1 MFNNNW
7 DSAKSE
13 RNREVQM
20 TLISLFKSQMLLF
33 FVGISIG
40 PIIVHAQ
47 STTPENLS
55 LPHETSSPLIPN
67 GQISQRPSSAS
78 IYLPREKTEA
88 PLPFSASGQSQ
99 EIKGE
104 KVSIRQL
111 QDKALQN
118 HPALKVA
125 NSQIDAE
132 RGVRRQNIL
141 RDNPILHY
149 EAEEIGEE
157 GKAGK
162 QGVVIEQELGNRKRR
177 EMLAQQSDR
186 TLEALDWNRQIVTR
200 KIQNDVRALAYR
212 TLIVQKKV
220 DFQRQLVSI
229 SEAAENRAREALN
242 SGSVEITKLNFIQ
255 LQNQTRQAKLS
266 LEQNLNDKEALEKKL
281 AIMIGAPNEP
291 IGEISDDPA
300 ALGNSPMIDYE
311 ATLNNLLEYSPEIA
325 KKRAEINEKR
335 AALAYEETPQRSF
348 SVSGGALYDFSNKTT
363 VAKAGIGVPIRI
375 NDRNEGNILRAKAEF
390 TKAQSEL
397 EQIQLKLRSN
407 FTDVFAVYKSA
418 KAEVQTYQG
427 EILPDLERFFTLSQ
441 QAYQQGQINFL
452 EITSAR
458 AIYIESSVNYL
469 DSLERLSDSIVK
481 IEGSLLEQCLE
492 KQE

>member
-40 PIIVHAQ
+40 PIIVNAQ

-67 GQISQRPSSAS
+67 GQISQRPSNAS

-141 RDNPILHY
+141 RDNP
-149 EAEEIGEE
+149 
-157 GKAGK
+157 
-162 QGVVIEQELGNRKRR
+162 
-177 EMLAQQSDR
+177 
-186 TLEALDWNRQIVTR
+186 
-200 KIQNDVRALAYR
+200 RA
-212 TLIVQKKV
+212 
-220 DFQRQLVSI
+220 
-229 SEAAENRAREALN
+229 
-242 SGSVEITKLNFIQ
+242 
-255 LQNQTRQAKLS
+255 
-266 LEQNLNDKEALEKKL
+266 
-281 AIMIGAPNEP
+281 
-291 IGEISDDPA
+291 
-300 ALGNSPMIDYE
+300 
-311 ATLNNLLEYSPEIA
+311 
-325 KKRAEINEKR
+325 
-335 AALAYEETPQRSF
+335 
-348 SVSGGALYDFSNKTT
+348 
-363 VAKAGIGVPIRI
+363 
-375 NDRNEGNILRAKAEF
+375 
-390 TKAQSEL
+390 
-397 EQIQLKLRSN
+397 
-407 FTDVFAVYKSA
+407 
-418 KAEVQTYQG
+418 
-427 EILPDLERFFTLSQ
+427 
-441 QAYQQGQINFL
+441 
-452 EITSAR
+452 
-458 AIYIESSVNYL
+458 
-469 DSLERLSDSIVK
+469 
-481 IEGSLLEQCLE
+481 
-492 KQE
+492 